1 MRRLSYRN
9 LDWIQ
14 LTLAVAAAAVTFFI
28 PLPAGF
34 GGERGASAWPRFAQ
48 GLLTA
53 LCFVFVIFLHRGKRS
68 VSARYWLVAA
78 AASLTCAA
86 ASLIAYRLVAA
97 TSTCSY
103 YDQTRIIGR
112 EMTPLAADYVQRY
125 PNARCE
131 DLLKAFTGHAEE
143 IWTDASRLRSEVLLG
158 VSSALILPLA
168 SLGVL
173 ALIQSFGREPAAAPV
188 PASGAVV
195 FISYASEDR
204 RHAEEIQLALAG
216 AGYRTF
222 FDKES
227 LPAGGDFHRRIRSEI
242 EESDLMVF
250 LISPD
255 SVASGGYALTE
266 LKFAREKWPHPKGR
280 VLPVMVRATALAE
293 IPQYL
298 AAVTFLKPEGNIAA
312 ETARAVEGLAGA
324 DG

>member
-125 PNARCE
+125 PNVRCE

-173 ALIQSFGREPAAAPV
+173 ALIQSFGGNRPPRRFRRQVLLFSSRMPRKTAVTPKRSSWRSLVRGIAHSSTRKAFRPAATFTA
-188 PASGAVV
+188 GLN
-195 FISYASEDR
+195 R
-204 RHAEEIQLALAG
+204 R
-216 AGYRTF
+216 
-222 FDKES
+222 S
-227 LPAGGDFHRRIRSEI
+227 
-242 EESDLMVF
+242 ESDLMVF